1 MRNIFNNNISEYVSY
16 IFFFVRVTFLVS
28 HLQKKQQINEASNK
42 AVNMIPFIPNCD
54 YVDEKEIMFNIG
66 ILAKS
71 LRQERAINSTRRENR

>member
-16 IFFFVRVTFLVS
+16 IFYFVRVTCLVS

>member
-1 MRNIFNNNISEYVSY
+1 MRNIFNNNISVYVSY

>member
-1 MRNIFNNNISEYVSY
+1 MFHIS
-16 IFFFVRVTFLVS
+16 FFCTC
-28 HLQKKQQINEASNK
+28 HLLGEPFTKKKQQINEASNK

>member
-1 MRNIFNNNISEYVSY
+1 MFHIS
-16 IFFFVRVTFLVS
+16 FFFVRVTFLVS